1 QTSNRSF
8 SALAL
13 LHSGQRSAATIPFIQ
28 HSQNE
33 KILDYL
39 VSFLSD
45 FSIRTCTEIQAC
57 AERLLL
63 SFLTGT
69 DHNKREQ
76 PPHEGELQ
84 PLSLQIGAAEAQ
96 GIPCLQIQFA
106 IHA

>member
-45 FSIRTCTEIQAC
+45 FSITIEKTK
-57 AERLLL
+57 
-63 SFLTGT
+63 G
-69 DHNKREQ
+69 K
-76 PPHEGELQ
+76 GEKSSCFR
-84 PLSLQIGAAEAQ
+84 PTYRKT
-96 GIPCLQIQFA
+96 
-106 IHA
+106 